1 MTREDALQAIETGIE
16 LVREQK
22 AQGIKLLATGEMGIG
37 NTTTSAAVSSVLLGR
52 APEEMTGRGA
62 GLSNDGLRRKI
73 EAIYKGIAINHPEKA
88 DVIGVLSALG
98 GLDIA
103 GLCGVFLGGALENIP
118 VIIDGFISSVAA
130 LCAARLCPTATKAMF
145 ASHVSARGAY
155 RFGSARQKAA
165 HHGEYAP
172 RRGHRRGR
180 KPAAVGHGTR
190 GLRQLLFVHG
200 GRHRAVHPA
209 MLTLVIGGAASGKS
223 AYAESLTLK
232 LPLPRYYV
240 ATMQV
245 WDEECA
251 KRVEKHRAM

>member
-1 MTREDALQAIETGIE
+1 MILPLALPCPARDALQAIETGIE

-37 NTTTSAAVSSVLLGR
+37 NTTTSAAVSCVLLGR

-73 EAIYKGIAINHPEKA
+73 EVICKGITVNHPEKT

-145 ASHVSARGAY
+145 ASHVSAGARGAY
-155 RFGSARQKAA
+155 RFGSARQKPLITANMHLGEGPARSQACRCGTWHSRSTTTVIRSRRAA
-165 HHGEYAP
+165 SRRTP
-172 RRGHRRGR
+172 RNADARHRRRSKRQKRLCR
-180 KPAAVGHGTR
+180 KPDPETPAAAL
-190 GLRQLLFVHG
+190 LR
-200 GRHRAVHPA
+200 RHHAG
-209 MLTLVIGGAASGKS
+209 MG
-223 AYAESLTLK
+223 
-232 LPLPRYYV
+232 
-240 ATMQV
+240 
-245 WDEECA
+245 
-251 KRVEKHRAM
+251 